1 MDNGNMVA
9 IWAPVDS
16 RAASTAMTLVVK
28 EENHKVNLQG
38 YLTGSMPAVY
48 AFPPHWSSAVG
59 MGVEGVTSPLE

>member
-28 EENHKVNLQG
+28 EENHKVNL
-38 YLTGSMPAVY
+38 
-48 AFPPHWSSAVG
+48 
-59 MGVEGVTSPLE
+59 